1 MSELKDFIQQQIQV
15 CSKEIVEL
23 TKLKKNYIKFAY
35 VETLNGR
42 MRKIDFEHLM
52 NEVQIVALQI
62 AKIEEL
68 LSEYNKQLNAF

>member
-1 MSELKDFIQQQIQV
+1 MSELKDFIQQQIGV

-35 VETLNGR
+35 IETLNGR